1 MSGLRLEHIFLV
13 GLCLQFDVGL
23 SNPINH
29 ELSSLL
35 NHRQLLLTEMSRL
48 YMEPMIPETQM
59 LLDDLQQRDHQL
71 QMQIE
76 LIEAGSGIGAPA
88 AAGGENIAIN
98 LTADFEHLQRKLDE
112 LKHQLEKTEHVRDL
126 NGGTTTTTTTTLSPS
141 TVNSYFWTSP
151 LLAMPDFPASAQPN
165 NPPSLIKRLLAILRP
180 NGSNSSTS
188 SNWRNLWQQPVEAAT
203 TTNSI
208 SAEDLLRQLKKQR
221 DFLDQTIMKL
231 ELLAPKKA

>member
-1 MSGLRLEHIFLV
+1 MSGLRLEHIFVV
-13 GLCLQFDVGL
+13 GLCLCQFEMGL

-35 NHRQLLLTEMSRL
+35 NHRQLLLAEMSRI

-76 LIEAGSGIGAPA
+76 LIEAGSGIAGAGP
-88 AAGGENIAIN
+88 GENIAIN

-112 LKHQLEKTEHVRDL
+112 LKHQLEKTEHVRDRD
-126 NGGTTTTTTTTLSPS
+126 GGTTTTTTTTSSPS

-188 SNWRNLWQQPVEAAT
+188 SNWRNLWQQPVDSAT
-203 TTNSI
+203 TTTSVN
-208 SAEDLLRQLKKQR
+208 AEDLLRQLKKQR
-221 DFLDQTIMKL
+221 NFLDQTIMKL
-231 ELLAPKKA
+231 ELLASKKA